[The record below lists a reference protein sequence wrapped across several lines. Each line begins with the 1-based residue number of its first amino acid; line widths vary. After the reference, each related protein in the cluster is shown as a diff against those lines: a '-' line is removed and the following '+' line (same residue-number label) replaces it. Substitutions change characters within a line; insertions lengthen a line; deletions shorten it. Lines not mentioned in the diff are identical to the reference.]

1 MGEKTVRGNVS
12 SGDGMW
18 KSVDAGKTWQHIGL
32 ANSRHISRVRIH
44 PKNDDIVYAAV
55 MGDLF
60 KSSEERGVFK
70 SIDGGKTWKKVLFA
84 NKDAGAIDLVLD
96 PNNPRIMFA
105 TTWNVRRTPYSLS
118 SGGEGSAIWKSTD
131 GGDTWAN
138 LTAHEGLPKG
148 VWGIAGVA
156 VSYQNSDHVWALI
169 ENENGGVYKSDDG
182 GKTWKL
188 LNSSRDLRQRAW
200 YYTRIYADT
209 QDESIVYVM
218 NVDYHVSKDGGKTF
232 AGFSAPHG
240 DHHDLWIAPENNQ
253 RMVIADDGGAQVS
266 FDAGK
271 NWSTYHNQPTAQF
284 YRVVTDNHFPYR
296 IYGAQQDNSTVRILH
311 RSDGSFIGE
320 RDWEETAGSE
330 SAHIAVDPANNDIVY
345 GGSYSGFLTR
355 VDHKTKE
362 IRAINV
368 WPDNPIGHG
377 AEDFKYRFQ
386 WNFPIFFSPHETKK
400 LYAASNH
407 LHLTTNEGQS
417 WELISPD
424 LTRNDPNTL
433 KSSGGP
439 ITQDNT
445 GVEYY
450 GTIFAATESPYEK
463 GLLWTG
469 SDDGLVHVTKNGGK
483 DWENVT
489 PKQMPEWMMINCIEV
504 DPFNKG
510 GAYIV
515 GTKYKSGDYKPYIY
529 KTENYGKSWNLI
541 VNGIGNEDFTRALR
555 ADPKK
560 KGLLYAG
567 TERGMYVTFDDGAN
581 WQKFQLNLPVVPI
594 TDLAVKD
601 DQLIAATQGRSFW
614 MIDDLTP
621 LHQTQTN
628 MENRSMVL
636 FQPKDAY
643 RMSGGS
649 GAKSKTAGVNHYGG
663 LPVYFFVKDTS
674 RSDTLNLSFYDAKK
688 QLIRKYTT
696 HPDEKKKEGQLKVK
710 PGSNVFYWDLTYPSA
725 EKVEGMIL
733 WWASV
738 KRPDCSTREIRCGIG
753 EPKGENRAVL
763 QSAQR
768 SPQQKY

>member
-1 MGEKTVRGNVS
+1 
-12 SGDGMW
+12 
-18 KSVDAGKTWQHIGL
+18 
-32 ANSRHISRVRIH
+32 
-44 PKNDDIVYAAV
+44 
-55 MGDLF
+55 
-60 KSSEERGVFK
+60 
-70 SIDGGKTWKKVLFA
+70 
-84 NKDAGAIDLVLD
+84 
-96 PNNPRIMFA
+96 
-105 TTWNVRRTPYSLS
+105 
-118 SGGEGSAIWKSTD
+118 
-131 GGDTWAN
+131 
-138 LTAHEGLPKG
+138 
-148 VWGIAGVA
+148 
-156 VSYQNSDHVWALI
+156 
-169 ENENGGVYKSDDG
+169 
-182 GKTWKL
+182 
-188 LNSSRDLRQRAW
+188 
-200 YYTRIYADT
+200 
-209 QDESIVYVM
+209 
-218 NVDYHVSKDGGKTF
+218 
-232 AGFSAPHG
+232 
-240 DHHDLWIAPENNQ
+240 
-253 RMVIADDGGAQVS
+253 MVIADDGGAQVS

-330 SAHIAVDPANNDIVY
+330 SAHLAVDPANNDIVY

-541 VNGIGNEDFTRALR
+541 VNGMGNEDFTRALR

-567 TERGMYVTFDDGAN
+567 TERGMYVSFDDGAN

-696 HPDEKKKEGQLKVK
+696 HPDEKKNEGQLKVK

-733 WWASV
+733 WWASLSGPTALPGKYAVVLESRKEKIEQYFNLLKDPRNKSTEQELQQQFDFLVEVRDKMTETHLALKNITKAREQISVLEGSIDDKV
-738 KRPDCSTREIRCGIG
+738 KYKDLLTEAERVKKEMTEI
-753 EPKGENRAVL
+753 ENKLYQTKNKSGQDPLNYPIRLNNKLGHLNSLTSMGDYKPTDQAVAFKNEVIRDIDAEL
-763 QSAQR
+763 NKLYKIFKTDIPALN
-768 SPQQKY
+768 QKVKENEIDLIRLNKN